1 MKEKQFTPSHVK
13 EIKDDGTVRFR
24 LTEKRVDRT
33 VYPTR
38 GYLAV

>member
-24 LTEKRVDRT
+24 LTEKELTEQVK
-33 VYPTR
+33 
-38 GYLAV
+38 